1 MTRCHVFVRPE
12 IANLVLRAALLAC
25 ACCALAAA
33 ALPASG
39 HAAAGDIGYKDQS
52 FNGAGTAP
60 TGSKPE
66 SKLWWND
73 GSWWASMWAG
83 GGGFHIFRLD
93 TLTQKWIDTGV
104 AIDTRAGTRADT
116 LWDGTHLYVA
126 SHVFSESPSSGFPS
140 RLYRYSYNPL
150 LKTYSLDAG
159 FPVSINNY
167 KTETLVIDKD
177 STGKL
182 WATWTQGSQVMM
194 NRTTTGDGSWGT
206 PFALP
211 TSGATKLSSD
221 DISSVVAFGGNKI
234 GVMWSSQ
241 TASAMYFAVHADGQ
255 ADSTWQQSRTA
266 IAGPNWADDH
276 INLKSLQA
284 VGGRVFAAVKTSL
297 DDVPNPNPNMPQ
309 ILLLSRDP
317 ATGDWSNAVFGRI
330 GDHHTRPIVMIDET
344 NRVLHMFA
352 TAPVTGGT
360 IYEKTSP
367 LDSIAFPS
375 GAGTPVIRDATTVNV
390 NNATSTKQNV
400 TSQTGLVV
408 LASNDSSSGSYWHA
422 YESIQGQ
429 APVAD
434 FSGSPTSGTAP
445 FTVSFTDSS
454 SGNPTGWS
462 WDFGDGSSST
472 AQSPSHTYTT
482 PGTYTVKLTAT
493 NGSGSDTKTRS
504 DYITVTAPPA
514 PPTADFS
521 GSPTSG
527 EASLNVSFTDSST
540 GNPTSWSWDFGDGSS
555 STAQN
560 PTHTYTKPGSYTVK
574 LTATNAGGSDTATR
588 TDYITVDPPSAPPTA
603 DFSASPTSGN
613 APLNVAF
620 TDGSTGNPTAWS
632 WDFGDGTSSPEQDPT
647 HTYTAAGTYTVSLT
661 ASNAAGPDTKT
672 RTDYITVSTAPASY
686 RSLVLADGPVSY
698 WRLGEASGTSAADS
712 AGTNTGSIRGG
723 VTLGAP
729 GALTGDPDT
738 SMSFDGTSGYVSVPN
753 SPGLNLTGDLT
764 VEAWVRPGALDGV
777 TRAVLHK
784 GGTGG
789 YPTYQ
794 YRIGLTSGNLWR
806 GTVYVGSNN
815 LTVTSPSIAST
826 IGWTHVVMARS
837 GSTLKLYLNGVAVA
851 TATASGTLNTSTGM
865 LAIGR
870 TGAVSVDYCKG
881 SIDDVAA
888 YPTALSAAQ
897 VAEHYR
903 VGTGG

>member
-1 MTRCHVFVRPE
+1 M
-12 IANLVLRAALLAC
+12 
-25 ACCALAAA
+25 
-33 ALPASG
+33 
-39 HAAAGDIGYKDQS
+39 
-52 FNGAGTAP
+52 
-60 TGSKPE
+60 
-66 SKLWWND
+66 
-73 GSWWASMWAG
+73 WAS

-126 SHVFSESPSSGFPS
+126 SHVFSEAPSSGFPS

-150 LKTYSLDAG
+150 LKTYSLDPG

-182 WATWTQGSQVMM
+182 WATWTQGSQVML

-206 PFALP
+206 PFVLP
-211 TSGATKLSSD
+211 ASGATKLSSD

-241 TASAMYFAVHADGQ
+241 TSSAMYFAVHADGQ
-255 ADSTWQQSRTA
+255 PDATWQQSRTA
-266 IAGPNWADDH
+266 IAGPNYADDH

-309 ILLLSRDP
+309 IMLLSRDP
-317 ATGDWSNAVFGRI
+317 ATGDWSSAVFGRI

-434 FSGSPTSGTAP
+434 FSASPTTGDAP
-445 FTVSFTDSS
+445 
-454 SGNPTGWS
+454 
-462 WDFGDGSSST
+462 
-472 AQSPSHTYTT
+472 
-482 PGTYTVKLTAT
+482 
-493 NGSGSDTKTRS
+493 
-504 DYITVTAPPA
+504 
-514 PPTADFS
+514 
-521 GSPTSG
+521 
-527 EASLNVSFTDSST
+527 LNVSFADSST

-560 PTHTYTKPGSYTVK
+560 PSHTYTTPGTYTVK
-574 LTATNAGGSDTATR
+574 LTASNGSGSDTKTGS
-588 TDYITVDPPSAPPTA
+588 DYITVTAPPNPPTA
-603 DFSASPTSGN
+603 DFGASPTSGE
-613 APLNVAF
+613 APLNVSF
-620 TDGSTGNPTAWS
+620 TDSSTGNPTSWS
-632 WDFGDGTSSPEQDPT
+632 WDFGDGTSSTGQNPT

-672 RTDYITVSTAPASY
+672 RTDYISVSAPPASY
-686 RSLVLADGPVSY
+686 RSLVLGDGPVSY
-698 WRLGEASGTSAADS
+698 WRLGETSGTVAADR
-712 AGTNTGSIRGG
+712 AGTNAGSVRGG

-729 GALTGDPDT
+729 GALAGDSDT

-753 SPGLNLTGDLT
+753 SASLNLTGDLT
-764 VEAWVRPGALDGV
+764 VEAWVRPGPLDSI

-826 IGWTHVVMARS
+826 IGWTHVVMTRS
-837 GSTLKLYLNGVAVA
+837 GSTLKLYLNGVSVA

-870 TGAVSVDYCKG
+870 TGAVSVDYFKG

>member
-1 MTRCHVFVRPE
+1 MAHTRISLR
-12 IANLVLRAALLAC
+12 IANLVGRLGVAAC
-25 ACCALAAA
+25 VSFVLAASV
-33 ALPASG
+33 LPASG
-39 HAAAGDIGYKDQS
+39 YAATGDIGYKDQS

-73 GSWWASMWAG
+73 GFWWASMWAT

-93 TLTQKWIDTGV
+93 TLTQKWSDTGV
-104 AIDTRAGTRADT
+104 PIDTRAGTRADT

-150 LKTYSLDAG
+150 LKTYSLDPG

-194 NRTTTGDGSWGT
+194 NRTTTGDAAWGA
-206 PFALP
+206 PFVLP
-211 TSGATKLSSD
+211 VSGATKLSSD

-241 TASAMYFAVHADGQ
+241 TSSAMYFAVHADGQ
-255 ADSTWQQSRTA
+255 ADATWQQSRTA
-266 IAGPNWADDH
+266 IAGPNYADDH

-297 DDVPNPNPNMPQ
+297 DDVPNPSPNAPQ
-309 ILLLSRDP
+309 IMLLSRDP
-317 ATGDWSNAVFGRI
+317 ATGDWSSAVFGRI

-367 LDSIAFPS
+367 LDSISFPS
-375 GAGTPVIRDATTVNV
+375 GQGTPVIRDATTVNV

-400 TSQTGLVV
+400 TSRTGIVV

-429 APVAD
+429 SPVAD
-434 FSGSPTSGTAP
+434 FSA
-445 FTVSFTDSS
+445 
-454 SGNPTGWS
+454 
-462 WDFGDGSSST
+462 
-472 AQSPSHTYTT
+472 
-482 PGTYTVKLTAT
+482 
-493 NGSGSDTKTRS
+493 
-504 DYITVTAPPA
+504 
-514 PPTADFS
+514 
-521 GSPTSG
+521 SPTSG
-527 EASLNVSFTDSST
+527 EAPLNVSFTDSST
-540 GNPTSWSWDFGDGSS
+540 GNPTSWSWDFGDGTT
-555 STAQN
+555 STAQS
-560 PTHTYTKPGSYTVK
+560 PSHTYTTAGTYTVK
-574 LTATNAGGSDTATR
+574 LSASNGSGSDTKTR
-588 TDYITVDPPSAPPTA
+588 ADYITVDPSSTPPTAPTA
-603 DFSASPTSGN
+603 DFSASPTSGT
-613 APLNVAF
+613 APLTVAF
-620 TDGSTGNPTAWS
+620 SDSSMGNPTGWS
-632 WDFGDGTSSPEQDPT
+632 WDFGDGSSSTEQSPS
-647 HTYTAAGTYTVSLT
+647 HTYTAAGTYSVSLT
-661 ASNAAGPDTKT
+661 ASNDVGSDTKT
-672 RTDYITVSTAPASY
+672 QTDYITVSAAQASY
-686 RSLVLADGPVSY
+686 RSLVLADGPLSY
-698 WRLGEASGTSAADS
+698 WRLGETSGTSAADS

-723 VTLGAP
+723 VTMGAP
-729 GALTGDPDT
+729 GALSGDADT
-738 SMSFDGTSGYVSVPN
+738 SMSFDGSSGYVSVPN
-753 SPGLNLTGDLT
+753 SAGLNLTGDLT
-764 VEAWVRPGALDGV
+764 VEAWVQPGPLDSK

-789 YPTYQ
+789 YATYQ
-794 YRIGLTSGNLWR
+794 YRLGLTSSNFWR

-815 LTVTSPSIAST
+815 LTVTSPNIAST
-826 IGWTHVVMARS
+826 NGWTYLVMTRS
-837 GSTLKLYLNGVAVA
+837 GSTLKLYLNGMEVA
-851 TATASGTLNTSTGM
+851 TAAASGTLNTSTGM

-870 TGAVSVDYCKG
+870 TGSVSVDYFKG
-881 SIDDVAA
+881 SIDEVAV
-888 YPTALSAAQ
+888 YPTALSAATI
-897 VAEHYR
+897 ADHYR